1 MRPTRTM
8 GPTRILDRTTWTLT
22 WRLLRGGGRHGNLG
36 VGLSVAASALCTTL
50 LFLCVG
56 ANLGFGERAAHTDWR
71 TPAEAGLPQAMAV
84 QAVSTAFIDGEPV
97 TVIDVAALP
106 GKQGR
111 APAPPGMPRFPA
123 PGEVWTSPALGKLP
137 GRATT
142 TGTLGRAALA
152 RPGEKVAVLGHR
164 ADDPTMT
171 TKRGTDPRRPGDIV
185 TPTPV
190 ADFTGTRTTDGIASQ
205 YQDLTKLATLLVIVP
220 LLVLGAS
227 SARLSV
233 SRRDSRLAM
242 LRLVGAAPGRIAGM
256 AAAEAALTGAAG
268 ALAGAL
274 GYAALLPLAAKVPV
288 AGGSWYASD
297 LWVGAPALLAVLAG
311 VVLMVTVSALAG
323 LRQVVVGPLGVVRR
337 SSAPRIKAV
346 RALLFVAV
354 LIGYWQISKDK
365 GADINTVV
373 YCCAAVFAALSVIGP
388 WAVGVLGGLVTG
400 LARRPTTLLA
410 GRRLLDDPKSVWRA
424 VSGLTLAGFVAGFFA
439 LFSIAGGSP
448 WSSPDQLSLSVPKER
463 VAAVRQQADARLKH
477 AHIDATVGTNTA
489 WVATGT
495 GTGAELQVT
504 AAIADPARLDAARAA
519 LTGLVPGQYPIT
531 GTDVDWQSRQ
541 FDHDF
546 HLSTLAVLGAS
557 FTIAIAST
565 GITAASSVL
574 DRRRAYGLLH
584 LAGTPLRVL
593 DSARRT
599 ESLLPGVVLAGGAVL
614 TGLFCAAPLTF
625 AGDTP
630 HLDAR
635 GGTLLAAC
643 LALGFTGLAAASAAS
658 RPLLREVVR
667 DAGPRP
673 D

>member
-1 MRPTRTM
+1 V
-8 GPTRILDRTTWTLT
+8 
-22 WRLLRGGGRHGNLG
+22 GGNGNLG

-56 ANLGFGERAAHTDWR
+56 ANLGFGERAAHTGWR
-71 TPAEAGLPQAMAV
+71 TPAEAGLSQAMAV

-152 RPGEKVAVLGHR
+152 RPGEKVAVVGHR
-164 ADDPTMT
+164 ADDPAMT

-297 LWVGAPALLAVLAG
+297 LWVGDPCCSPCSPA
-311 VVLMVTVSALAG
+311 
-323 LRQVVVGPLGVVRR
+323 
-337 SSAPRIKAV
+337 
-346 RALLFVAV
+346 
-354 LIGYWQISKDK
+354 W
-365 GADINTVV
+365 
-373 YCCAAVFAALSVIGP
+373 C
-388 WAVGVLGGLVTG
+388 
-400 LARRPTTLLA
+400 
-410 GRRLLDDPKSVWRA
+410 
-424 VSGLTLAGFVAGFFA
+424 
-439 LFSIAGGSP
+439 
-448 WSSPDQLSLSVPKER
+448 
-463 VAAVRQQADARLKH
+463 
-477 AHIDATVGTNTA
+477 
-489 WVATGT
+489 
-495 GTGAELQVT
+495 
-504 AAIADPARLDAARAA
+504 
-519 LTGLVPGQYPIT
+519 
-531 GTDVDWQSRQ
+531 
-541 FDHDF
+541 
-546 HLSTLAVLGAS
+546 
-557 FTIAIAST
+557 
-565 GITAASSVL
+565 
-574 DRRRAYGLLH
+574 
-584 LAGTPLRVL
+584 
-593 DSARRT
+593 
-599 ESLLPGVVLAGGAVL
+599 
-614 TGLFCAAPLTF
+614 
-625 AGDTP
+625 
-630 HLDAR
+630 
-635 GGTLLAAC
+635 
-643 LALGFTGLAAASAAS
+643 
-658 RPLLREVVR
+658 
-667 DAGPRP
+667 
-673 D
+673 

>member
-1 MRPTRTM
+1 MRMTRT
-8 GPTRILDRTTWTLT
+8 LDRTTWTLT

-56 ANLGFGERAAHTDWR
+56 ANLGFGERAAHADWR
-71 TPAEAGLPQAMAV
+71 TPAEADRSHAVAV
-84 QAVSTAFIDGEPV
+84 QAVGTTFVDGEPV
-97 TVIDVAALP
+97 TVVDVAALP
-106 GKQGR
+106 GRQGE
-111 APAPPGMPRFPA
+111 APAPPGMPRFPE

-137 GRATT
+137 GKATT
-142 TGTLGRAALA
+142 TGTLGRAALT
-152 RPGEKVAVLGHR
+152 RPGEKVAVVGHR
-164 ADDPTMT
+164 AGDLTMT

-190 ADFTGTRTTDGIASQ
+190 ADFTGKHTTDGIATQ
-205 YQDLTKLATLLVIVP
+205 YQDLTKLATVLVIVP

-233 SRRDSRLAM
+233 SRRDTRLAQ

-256 AAAEAALTGAAG
+256 AAAEAMLTGAAG
-268 ALAGAL
+268 AVAGVL
-274 GYAALLPLAAKVPV
+274 GYVALLPLAAKIPV
-288 AGGSWYASD
+288 AGGSWYVSD
-297 LWVGAPALLAVLAG
+297 LWVGTPVLLAVLAG

-337 SSAPRIKAV
+337 SRAPRIMAV

-354 LIGYWQISKDK
+354 LIGYWQITKNNQI
-365 GADINTVV
+365 GINTVV
-373 YCCAAVFAALSVIGP
+373 YSCAAVFAAMSVIGP
-388 WAVGVLGGLVTG
+388 WVVGALGSLVTG
-400 LARRPTTLLA
+400 LAKRPTTLLA

-439 LFSIAGGSP
+439 LFGIAGDSP
-448 WSSPDQLSLSVPKER
+448 WGSPDQLAMSVPKER
-463 VAAVRQQADARLKH
+463 VAVVQQQAEARLKH
-477 AHIDATVGTNTA
+477 AHIDATTGTNTE

-495 GTGAELQVT
+495 GEDGAVQVT
-504 AAIADPARLDAARAA
+504 ATITNPDQLNAARAA

-531 GTDVDWQSRQ
+531 GTDVAWQSRQ
-541 FDHDF
+541 FDDDF

-557 FTIAIAST
+557 FAIAIAST

-593 DSARRT
+593 DAARRT
-599 ESLLPGVVLAGGAVL
+599 ESVLPGVVLTSGAVL

-625 AGDTP
+625 AGGTP
-630 HLDAR
+630 QLDAR
-635 GGTLLAAC
+635 GVTLLVGC
-643 LALGFTGLAAASAAS
+643 LALGFTGLAGASAAS
-658 RPLLREVVR
+658 RPLLRRMVK

>member
-1 MRPTRTM
+1 MRT
-8 GPTRILDRTTWTLT
+8 LNRTTWTLT
-22 WRLLRGGGRHGNLG
+22 WRLLRGGGRHGGLA

-56 ANLGFGERAAHTDWR
+56 ANLGFAARAAHTDWR
-71 TPAEAGLPQAMAV
+71 TPVRSDPAQAVAV
-84 QAVSTAFIDGEPV
+84 EAVSTTFINGEPV
-97 TVIDVAALP
+97 TVVDIAALP
-106 GKQGR
+106 TKQTKPP
-111 APAPPGMPRFPA
+111 APPPGMPRFPR
-123 PGEVWTSPALGKLP
+123 PGEVWTSPALGELP
-137 GRATT
+137 GSTTT

-152 RPGEKVAVLGHR
+152 RPGEKVAIVGYR

-190 ADFTGTRTTDGIASQ
+190 ADFTGTRTADGIASQ
-205 YQDLTKLATLLVIVP
+205 YQALTKLATVLVMIP

-233 SRRDSRLAM
+233 SRRDTRLAL
-242 LRLVGAAPGRIAGM
+242 LRLLGAAPRRIAGM
-256 AAAEAALTGAAG
+256 AAAEAALTAAAG
-268 ALAGAL
+268 AVAGAL
-274 GYAALLPLAAKVPV
+274 GYAALLPLASKIPV
-288 AGGSWYASD
+288 AGGSWYVSD
-297 LWVGAPALLAVLAG
+297 LWVGTPVLLAVLAG
-311 VVLMVTVSALAG
+311 VVLMVTISALAG

-337 SSAPRIKAV
+337 SRAPRLNAV

-354 LIGYWQISKDK
+354 LVGYWQLSL
-365 GADINTVV
+365 GRPMDIDAVV

-388 WAVGVLGGLVTG
+388 WAVGTLGALLTT

-439 LFSIAGGSP
+439 LFSIAGGTP
-448 WSSPDQLSLSVPKER
+448 WSSPDQLSLSVPKAQ
-463 VAAVRQQADARLKH
+463 VAAVRQQFGARLTQ
-477 AHIDATVGTNTA
+477 AHIKATVGTTTT

-495 GTGAELQVT
+495 GTGDERQITATIANPLQL
-504 AAIADPARLDAARAA
+504 DRARTA

-531 GTDVDWQSRQ
+531 GTDIDWQSRR

-557 FTIAIAST
+557 FTVAIAST

-574 DRRRAYGLLH
+574 DRRRTYGLLH

-593 DSARRT
+593 DTARRT
-599 ESLLPGVVLAGGAVL
+599 ESVLPGTVLTTGALL

-625 AGDTP
+625 AGGTP
-630 HLDAR
+630 HVDGPGVA
-635 GGTLLAAC
+635 LLAAC
-643 LALGFTGLAAASAAS
+643 LILGFVGLVGASAAS

-667 DAGPRP
+667 GAGPRP